1 MIEYDRFQWWRN
13 TFAWRGTALPLA
25 YRRVLVAT
33 CYCLLLTC
41 LYRVGIAER
50 WLSAKTLQ
58 GLDPFAHGVLGSL
71 IGFLIVFRLNA
82 SNARYWEGRSLWGG
96 LINTSR
102 NLVRAG
108 AAWTTDG
115 ATLAD
120 LVAGYA
126 VALRCSLR
134 GERDLVEAAYYLPAK
149 VVQQAARFGNPP
161 SAVAAAMSEW
171 IVERRHVDRL
181 EPQQVRH
188 LEQLVA
194 ALVDCQGGCE
204 KIQKTPLP
212 FAYAS
217 LIKQLILTYLVTL
230 PLVLVP
236 RTDWW
241 GPLLMGVVSLGMLGM
256 EEVSVEVEDPFG
268 THPNCLDLETLT
280 MTIARDVGQLTES
293 IDADRDPSGPA
304 GGPTR
309 FSGTV
314 DSRRR

>member
-1 MIEYDRFQWWRN
+1 MIEYDRFQWWR
-13 TFAWRGTALPLA
+13 TAFAWRGTALPLA
-25 YRRVLVAT
+25 FRRVLVAT
-33 CYCLLLTC
+33 AYCLVLTC
-41 LYRVGIAER
+41 LYQFGIAEK
-50 WLSAKTLQ
+50 WLSDKTLQ

-82 SNARYWEGRSLWGG
+82 SNARYWEGRSLWGS

-108 AAWTTDG
+108 TAWTTDG
-115 ATLAD
+115 GTLAD
-120 LVAGYA
+120 LVAGFA
-126 VALRCSLR
+126 ICLRCSLR
-134 GERDLVEAAYYLPAK
+134 GGRDLDEIEPYLSPRVA
-149 VVQQAARFGNPP
+149 QRAGRFGNPP

-194 ALVDCQGGCE
+194 ALVDSQGGCE

-217 LIKQLILTYLVTL
+217 LIKQLILVYLLTL

-236 RTDWW
+236 RFVWW
-241 GPLLMGVVSLGMLGM
+241 GPVLMAVVALGMLGM
-256 EEVSVEVEDPFG
+256 EEVSVEIEDPFG

-280 MTIARDVGQLTES
+280 LTIARDVGQLTES
-293 IDADRDPSGPA
+293 IEADRDPRSADGKGP
-304 GGPTR
+304 R
-309 FSGTV
+309 FSGSVGPTAG
-314 DSRRR
+314 